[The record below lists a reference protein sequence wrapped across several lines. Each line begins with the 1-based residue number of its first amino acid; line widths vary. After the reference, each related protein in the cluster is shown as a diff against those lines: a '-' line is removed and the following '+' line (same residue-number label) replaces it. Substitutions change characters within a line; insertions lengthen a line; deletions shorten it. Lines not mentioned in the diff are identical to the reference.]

1 MPMPEL
7 VARTVA
13 ALVPRIPADV
23 MLGYHL
29 CFGTLGGWPMH
40 RPKSLGSCVA
50 LARVVLEASQRTVD
64 YIHMPVLDGADDSY
78 FAPLK
83 SFKAPDTKI
92 YLGVIHHMD
101 DRAEFTRL
109 VSAAA
114 RSIADFG
121 IAAPCGFG
129 REPRPAAGLLKEHVD
144 AMAALRALRT

>member
-1 MPMPEL
+1 
-7 VARTVA
+7 
-13 ALVPRIPADV
+13 

-40 RPKSLGSCVA
+40 RPKSLSSCIA
-50 LARVVLEASQRTVD
+50 LARVMLEASRRPVD
-64 YIHMPVLDGADDSY
+64 YFHMPVLDGAHDSY

-83 SFKAPDTKI
+83 NFQAPDTKI

-101 DRAEFTRL
+101 DPAEFTRL
-109 VSAAA
+109 VLAAS
-114 RSIADFG
+114 RSVADFG

>member
-1 MPMPEL
+1 
-7 VARTVA
+7 
-13 ALVPRIPADV
+13 
-23 MLGYHL
+23 
-29 CFGTLGGWPMH
+29 
-40 RPKSLGSCVA
+40 
-50 LARVVLEASQRTVD
+50 
-64 YIHMPVLDGADDSY
+64 MPVLDGADDSY

-114 RSIADFG
+114 RNIADFG

-144 AMAALRALRT
+144 ATGGAAGASDVGNDGRVGWACGTAPNSSPA

>member
-1 MPMPEL
+1 
-7 VARTVA
+7 
-13 ALVPRIPADV
+13 
-23 MLGYHL
+23 
-29 CFGTLGGWPMH
+29 
-40 RPKSLGSCVA
+40 
-50 LARVVLEASQRTVD
+50 VD

-83 SFKAPDTKI
+83 SFKAPATKI

-101 DRAEFTRL
+101 DRAEFTRM

-144 AMAALRALRT
+144 AMAALRALRA

>member
-1 MPMPEL
+1 
-7 VARTVA
+7 
-13 ALVPRIPADV
+13 
-23 MLGYHL
+23 
-29 CFGTLGGWPMH
+29 
-40 RPKSLGSCVA
+40 
-50 LARVVLEASQRTVD
+50 
-64 YIHMPVLDGADDSY
+64 MPVLDGADDFLFRAAQELQSTGY
-78 FAPLK
+78 E
-83 SFKAPDTKI
+83 I